1 MTKKFAPSGA
11 TAKLCLP
18 DVVTMDR
25 RLLENALVDLD
36 QSVAAND
43 HLGYEAAYQ
52 TILAMIPQSSAT
64 MADEPSRP
72 VQIDLFIEFD
82 DGGCANFQGDADEFA
97 ALLKSL
103 ELEGRTLL

>member
-1 MTKKFAPSGA
+1 MTKNFAPAGA
-11 TAKLCLP
+11 TAELCLL
-18 DVVTMDR
+18 DTVTLNR
-25 RLLENALVDLD
+25 SALESALVDLD
-36 QSVAAND
+36 QAVAADD
-43 HLGYEAAYQ
+43 HLAYEAAFQ
-52 TILAMIPQSSAT
+52 SILGMIPQSSAT

-97 ALLKSL
+97 ALLKQL